1 MCHKQRKCANR
12 SKIPANVAYALL
24 LLAASLVA
32 GGYFLGGRGAR
43 RREGVLKSALD
54 QRTEKLTLVEHE
66 LRRQSDLDPVTGL
79 HTQQHFQEFLEN
91 EWRRASRLR
100 LSVAVIMIEVDHFRA
115 LNDRHGKIEGDAC
128 LKTVADIMKPIIHRP
143 SDVIARYGGAGKFG
157 IVLGST
163 EGKGAMVLAER
174 LRAAVEN
181 LRRPNP
187 ASPAGPFVTASFG
200 VAAALPDREG
210 AWQDIE
216 LIAGAERALAQARE
230 SGRNTVA
237 LDLHDS
243 VTQS

>member
-1 MCHKQRKCANR
+1 
-12 SKIPANVAYALL
+12 VAYALL
-24 LLAASLVA
+24 LIAALLVGA
-32 GGYFLGGRGAR
+32 GYLLGARLGR
-43 RREGVLKSALD
+43 RREGVLRTELD
-54 QRTEKLTLVEHE
+54 NRTEKLTLVEHE
-66 LRRQSDLDPVTGL
+66 LLRHSDLDPATGL

-115 LNDRHGKIEGDAC
+115 LNDRRGKTEGDAC
-128 LKTVADIMKPIIHRP
+128 LKTVADVMKPVIHRP
-143 SDVIARYGGAGKFG
+143 SDVIARYGGPGKFG

-163 EGKGAMVLAER
+163 DGKGAVVLAER
-174 LRAAVEN
+174 LRTAVEN
-181 LRRPNP
+181 LKRPNP

-216 LIAGAERALAQARE
+216 LIAAAERALAQARE

-237 LDLHDS
+237 LDLPDS
-243 VTQS
+243 VSQS